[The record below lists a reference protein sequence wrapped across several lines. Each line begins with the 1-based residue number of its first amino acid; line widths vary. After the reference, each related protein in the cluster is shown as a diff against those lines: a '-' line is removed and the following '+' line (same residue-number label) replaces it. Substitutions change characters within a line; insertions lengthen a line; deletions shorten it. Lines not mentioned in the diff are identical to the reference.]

1 MPIDGTFVPL
11 DGTDIKCKVKS
22 KLYPFEENTKM
33 ISTGFILRQY
43 REFYR
48 IKQWELAAQLGF
60 SSSVLCD
67 IEKGRRPLTIDIREK
82 AEELFREQQTHCDSM
97 PEIISSEPRNA
108 R

>member
-1 MPIDGTFVPL
+1 
-11 DGTDIKCKVKS
+11 
-22 KLYPFEENTKM
+22 M
-33 ISTGFILRQY
+33 IINGFMLRQY

-82 AEELFREQQTHCDSM
+82 AEEVFREQQTHCDNM
-97 PEIISSEPRNA
+97 PEIITQLSR
-108 R
+108 

>member
-1 MPIDGTFVPL
+1 MAHLCHWMAQLLSISLSQRFIL
-11 DGTDIKCKVKS
+11 
-22 KLYPFEENTKM
+22 LEETTKM

-67 IEKGRRPLTIDIREK
+67 IEKGRRPLTIDIRKK
-82 AEELFREQQTHCDSM
+82 AEEVFRE
-97 PEIISSEPRNA
+97 
-108 R
+108 

>member
-1 MPIDGTFVPL
+1 MAHLCHWMAQILSVRLNQNFIL
-11 DGTDIKCKVKS
+11 
-22 KLYPFEENTKM
+22 FEETTKM

-82 AEELFREQQTHCDSM
+82 AEEVFREQQTHCDSM
-97 PEIISSEPRNA
+97 PEIITQLSR
-108 R
+108 